1 MKLYFDHNCPVCR
14 SYAKLLQ
21 KHLSGEVETIPLQDG
36 EQAREFKLELSSGE
50 VLYGK
55 EAIDA
60 LVKEVPKVKDFFWML
75 PDSYRGK
82 AIYKTYA
89 LGRFMR
95 RVFNFFSRRQCEECG
110 YSQNIS
116 P

>member
-1 MKLYFDHNCPVCR
+1 MKLYFDSNCPVCR

-21 KHLSGEVETIPLQDG
+21 KNLSDEVETIPFPEG
-36 EQAREFKLELSSGE
+36 VQAQEFKLELSSGE
-50 VLYGK
+50 FLYGK

-82 AIYKTYA
+82 AVHEAYA
-89 LGRFMR
+89 FGKFMHK
-95 RVFNFFSRRQCEECG
+95 VFNFFSRQHCDEC
-110 YSQNIS
+110 N
-116 P
+116 